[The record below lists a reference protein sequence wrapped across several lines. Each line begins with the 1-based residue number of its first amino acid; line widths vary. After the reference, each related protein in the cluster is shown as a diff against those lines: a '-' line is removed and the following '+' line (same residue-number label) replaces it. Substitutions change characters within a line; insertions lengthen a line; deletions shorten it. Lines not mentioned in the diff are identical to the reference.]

1 MKNGYKLLII
11 VFATFLAVYLGFRYV
26 LPMSFPFLLG
36 GGLALLAEP
45 MTNFLCKK
53 LPRGISAAISV
64 TAAFCLLALT
74 MFLVGA
80 LLVRQL
86 GQLPD
91 IVPDLENAAVAGMNT
106 LSSWLQGLTYYA
118 PGNFGEYLR
127 HNITEFFS
135 GGTALLDRVTGY
147 LLNLAGSILS
157 HVPDSALGLGT
168 ALISSY
174 MIAAKLPGIREFFRK
189 LARKPK
195 LEQALE
201 TLKGMR
207 TALGGWLMAQVKLSG
222 ITWLTVTAGFLL
234 LRIPYAPL
242 WAAVVALVDAFP
254 VLGTGTVLIPWSAVC
269 LLQGEGA
276 RGIGLLGIY
285 AVVAITR
292 SVLEPRLVGKQLG
305 LDPLVTLFALYAGYK
320 VWGLGG
326 MLLAPMLAVAAVQ
339 LLPRKDKL

>member
-1 MKNGYKLLII
+1 MKNGYKLFFSIFGI
-11 VFATFLAVYLGFRYV
+11 FLGVYLGFRFI
-26 LPMSFPFLLG
+26 LPISFPFLLG
-36 GGLALLAEP
+36 AGLAWLAEP
-45 MTNFLCKK
+45 MTVFLCKK
-53 LPRGISAAISV
+53 LPRSLSAAVSV
-64 TAAFCLLALT
+64 TAAF
-74 MFLVGA
+74 FLVVLTTFLLGA

-86 GQLPD
+86 GRLPA
-91 IVPDLENAAVAGMNT
+91 IVPDLESTAAAGMNT
-106 LSSWLQGLTYYA
+106 LSAWLQGLTYRT

-127 HNITEFFS
+127 QNIAEFFS
-135 GGTALLDRVTGY
+135 GGTALLDKVAGY
-147 LLNLAGSILS
+147 LLNLAGSVLS
-157 HVPDSALGLGT
+157 HVPDSALSLGT

-174 MIAAKLPGIREFFRK
+174 MISAKLPKIRTFFRQ
-189 LARKPK
+189 LAQKPR
-195 LEQALE
+195 LEQALKG
-201 TLKGMR
+201 LKGLR

-222 ITWLTVTAGFLL
+222 ITWFIVTAGFLL
-234 LRIPYAPL
+234 LHISHAPL
-242 WAAVVALVDAFP
+242 WATVVALVDAFP
-254 VLGTGTVLIPWSAVC
+254 VLGTGTVLIPWSLVC
-269 LLQGEGA
+269 LLQGESA